1 MTMDISAMVAMAA
14 AMIAAGLFGGVI
26 AGLLGVGGGI
36 VLVPVLDTALGMVG
50 VDPGVRMHLAVA
62 TSLATIIPTSLS
74 SSRSHR
80 AKGAVDEALIKRWG
94 LAILIG
100 SISGALLAAHVKG
113 AVLSAVFA
121 TVAFVVALKMLLPL
135 DGFTLAKR
143 EPQGLPGQV
152 VPLAVGATSSMMGI
166 GGGTLSVPIL
176 TLCSWPIHRA
186 VGTASLFGLLISIP
200 GTIGYVIGGV
210 GDPRLPF
217 GSVGYVSL
225 IGFALIAPSTWIA
238 APWGAALAHRLSK
251 RQLGMAFGGFLL
263 IVSLRMAWRVFMG

>member
-1 MTMDISAMVAMAA
+1 MTMDIPALAAMAA
-14 AMIAAGLFGGVI
+14 AMVVAGLIGGVI

-36 VLVPVLDTALGMVG
+36 VLVPVLDAALGVAG
-50 VDPGVRMHLAVA
+50 VDPEVRMHVAVA

-80 AKGAVDEALIKRWG
+80 SKGAVDDGLIKRWG
-94 LAILIG
+94 VTIFIG
-100 SISGALLAAHVKG
+100 SLTGVLIAAHVKG

-121 TVAFVVALKMLLPL
+121 TVAFVVAVKMLLPL
-135 DGFTLAKR
+135 DGFTFAKR
-143 EPQGLPGQV
+143 EPQGPAGQV
-152 VPLAVGATSSMMGI
+152 LPLAIGATSTMMGI

-200 GTIGYVIGGV
+200 GTIGYIVGGF

-217 GSVGYVSL
+217 GSLGYVSV
-225 IGFALIAPSTWIA
+225 IGFALIAPSTWVA

-251 RQLGMAFGGFLL
+251 RQLGVAFGGFLM
-263 IVSLRMAWRVFMG
+263 IVSLRMAWRVFAG

>member
-1 MTMDISAMVAMAA
+1 MTMDLSALVAMALAMVA
-14 AMIAAGLFGGVI
+14 AGLVGGVI

-36 VLVPVLDTALGMVG
+36 VLVPVLDAALGLVG
-50 VDPGVRMHLAVA
+50 VDPEVRMHVAVA

-80 AKGAVDEALIKRWG
+80 AKGAVDDGLVRRWG
-94 LAILIG
+94 VAIFAGSLAGVLIA
-100 SISGALLAAHVKG
+100 SQVRG

-121 TVAFVVALKMLLPL
+121 GVAFLVALKMLLPL
-135 DGFTLAKR
+135 DGLTLADR
-143 EPQGLPGQV
+143 EPQGPAGQILPV
-152 VPLAVGATSSMMGI
+152 AIGATSTMMGI

-200 GTIGYVIGGV
+200 GTLGYVVGGF

-217 GSVGYVSL
+217 GSLGYVSL
-225 IGFALIAPSTWIA
+225 IGFALIAPATWIA

-251 RQLGMAFGGFLL
+251 RQLGLAFGGFLL
-263 IVSLRMAWRVFMG
+263 IVSGRMAWRVLAG

>member
-36 VLVPVLDTALGMVG
+36 VLVPVLDTALGIAG
-50 VDPGVRMHLAVA
+50 VDPEVRMHLAVA

-80 AKGAVDEALIKRWG
+80 AKGAVDDALIKRWG

-143 EPQGLPGQV
+143 EPQGPVGQV
-152 VPLAVGATSSMMGI
+152 LPLAVGATSSLMGI

-200 GTIGYVIGGV
+200 GTIGYVIGGW

-217 GSVGYVSL
+217 GSLGYVSL
-225 IGFALIAPSTWIA
+225 VGFALIAPSTWIA

-251 RQLGMAFGGFLL
+251 RQLGTAFGGFLM
-263 IVSLRMAWRVFMG
+263 VVAVRMAWRVFMA